1 MPTYHEILTTDLA
14 TLTTAAEQWD
24 AVAKDFHTQGT
35 AYRRDVWKISAEP
48 AWAGQSAQ
56 VAHQRF
62 DSTLK
67 EFQNAQTEAKAI
79 ASLLRDAHTQF
90 TELRKRLESARDDA
104 VADGMKVSDQG
115 VVSYDTGKLSQG
127 DRQALAR
134 DPDYQQSVRKA
145 VISWQA
151 RIDQCVKDVED
162 ADKGVE
168 VAFKAVVADS
178 DPFDGTMNGFNGKAQ
193 GDIEKYVAEAAAEA
207 KDAHT
212 KTDGWHAEGKAGITG
227 PGAGFSVTGPKYGK
241 EGSLKAYGDL
251 FHATAEGTLTNG
263 DWRLAGIADGYGG
276 ARATVNY
283 GFSNKGAVGKAE
295 ASAGLRALVEGRAE
309 YGPYAGGYLRGEGF
323 AGAEAGVNAKVTK
336 EEVTVGAKA
345 FAGAKE
351 TVAGGG
357 EVAGIGVGVTGEGW
371 AGPGAEAWWGYKKDD
386 DGTYHLG
393 GKAGAS
399 PVFGGAVGVEITVD
413 PDKLTKTAGAAA
425 DALGDVADTVG
436 DGLGSAKDTVT
447 SWF

>member
-1 MPTYHEILTTDLA
+1 MPTYHEILTTDLSS
-14 TLTTAAEQWD
+14 LTTAAERWD
-24 AVAKDFHTQGT
+24 SVAKDFHTQET
-35 AYRRDVWKISAEP
+35 AYRRDVWKISVEP
-48 AWAGQSAQ
+48 AWVGQSAEA
-56 VAHQRF
+56 AHQRF
-62 DSTLK
+62 DITLK
-67 EFQNAQTEAKAI
+67 EFQNAQAEAKAI

-104 VADGMKVSDQG
+104 IADGMKVSDQG
-115 VVSYDTGKLSQG
+115 VVSLDDGKLSPR
-127 DRQALAR
+127 DRQLLGT
-134 DPDYQQSVRKA
+134 DTDYAGRVRKA
-145 VISWQA
+145 VAAWQA
-151 RIDQCVKDVED
+151 LIDQCVKAVED

-168 VAFKAVVADS
+168 IAFKAVVVDS
-178 DPFDGTMNGFNGKAQ
+178 SPLDGTMNGFNGAAQ
-193 GDIEKYVAEAAAEA
+193 GDIEKYVAEAA
-207 KDAHT
+207 KDTHT
-212 KTDGWHAEGKAGITG
+212 KTDGWQSEGKVEVTG

-251 FHATAEGTLTNG
+251 FHATAEGSLTKG

-276 ARATVNY
+276 ARATANY
-283 GFSNKGAVGKAE
+283 GFNNKGAVGKAE
-295 ASAGLRALVEGRAE
+295 VSAGVRALAEGRAE

-336 EEVTVGAKA
+336 EELTVGAKA
-345 FAGAKE
+345 FAGAKG
-351 TVAGGG
+351 TAAGGG
-357 EVAGIGVGVTGEGW
+357 EVAGIGVGFTGEAW

-386 DGTYHLG
+386 DGTFHLG

-399 PVFGGAVGVEITVD
+399 PVFGGAVGFEITVD

-436 DGLGSAKDTVT
+436 DGLSSAKDTVT